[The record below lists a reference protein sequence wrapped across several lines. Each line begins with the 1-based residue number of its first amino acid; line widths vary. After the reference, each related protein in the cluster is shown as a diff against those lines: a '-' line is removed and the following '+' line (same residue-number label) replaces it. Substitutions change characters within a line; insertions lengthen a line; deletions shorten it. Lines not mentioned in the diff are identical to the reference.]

1 MSAFAKKSAK
11 FGAQIAPV
19 IKETDLSS
27 KTLLFF
33 REVSRC
39 LPTIIKQ
46 YKLAELTSLTE
57 LRRNVSNLIRR
68 NERVID
74 PSAIDILIY
83 KGREELE
90 MILMNHKQRHHLVS
104 QYVKNPALDKVK
116 VDSKSSEFLQSFYR
130 NN

>member
-1 MSAFAKKSAK
+1 M
-11 FGAQIAPV
+11 Q
-19 IKETDLSS
+19 
-27 KTLLFF
+27 
-33 REVSRC
+33 VSRC

-57 LRRNVSNLIRR
+57 LRRNVSDLIRR
-68 NERVID
+68 NELVTD
-74 PSAIDILIY
+74 PSAVDILIY

-116 VDSKSSEFLQSFYR
+116 VDSTASEFLQSFYR